1 MRKKGV
7 ESYNESPRI
16 DNLFA
21 FEIKLLASKDS
32 I

>member
-7 ESYNESPRI
+7 ESYNESEKI
-16 DNLFA
+16 DDLFA
-21 FEIKLLASKDS
+21 FEIKLLASKHS